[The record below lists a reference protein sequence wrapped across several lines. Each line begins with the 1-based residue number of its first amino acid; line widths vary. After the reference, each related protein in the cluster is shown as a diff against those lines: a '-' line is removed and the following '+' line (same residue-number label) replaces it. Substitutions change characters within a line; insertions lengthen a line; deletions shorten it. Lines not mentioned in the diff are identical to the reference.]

1 MYQTTFT
8 KYIYRNGILINT
20 FNSQVDFNND
30 DNENLI
36 IGNWAIN
43 DANTFEGYLDD
54 LRIYNRVLSG
64 AEVQK
69 LYDSKDSKYIENG
82 LISGSTDE
90 YFVFKYNPERAVS
103 EQTKYTINFPQDTEC
118 DILVVG
124 GAGYVGGGIVD
135 KLEHKHQ
142 VTVYDSLIYENEFR
156 KNVNFIYG
164 DIRDYSKLNKIL
176 KNYDAVVWL
185 AALVGDGACSI
196 NPTLTYE
203 INSESVKNLVSNF
216 KGKIIFFSTCSVYGA
231 QEGVLSEESEV
242 NPLSEYAK
250 SKLVAEDILNNSDAI
265 IFRLGTLF
273 GIGDEFSRIRLDLV
287 VNVLVTKALIDKKMS
302 VFGGEQWR
310 PLLHVKDV
318 ANAVDHTIESSLKGV
333 YNLHYKNFRISEIA
347 DLIKDK
353 ISNVEIVTTPLPF
366 QDARNY
372 QVSSEKFKLASNF
385 EAEVSLEKG
394 IIEVFDLISSGRIKD
409 INNPRYS
416 NHDFLKTF
424 GVN

>member
-1 MYQTTFT
+1 MM
-8 KYIYRNGILINT
+8 N
-20 FNSQVDFNND
+20 
-30 DNENLI
+30 
-36 IGNWAIN
+36 
-43 DANTFEGYLDD
+43 
-54 LRIYNRVLSG
+54 
-64 AEVQK
+64 
-69 LYDSKDSKYIENG
+69 
-82 LISGSTDE
+82 
-90 YFVFKYNPERAVS
+90 
-103 EQTKYTINFPQDTEC
+103 
-118 DILVVG
+118 ILVVG

-135 KLEHKHQ
+135 KLQEKHQ

-164 DIRDYSKLNKIL
+164 DIRDYSKLNNIL

-185 AALVGDGACSI
+185 AALVGDGACSL

-203 INSESVKNLVSNF
+203 INSESIKNLVSNF

-250 SKLVAEDILNNSDAI
+250 SKLVAEDILTNSDAI

-318 ANAVDHTIESSLKGV
+318 ANAVDHTIESSLKGIF
-333 YNLHYKNFRISEIA
+333 NLHYKNFKISEIA

-394 IIEVFDLISSGRIKD
+394 IDEVYNLISSGRVKD

-416 NHDFLKTF
+416 NHNFLKTF

>member
-1 MYQTTFT
+1 M
-8 KYIYRNGILINT
+8 N
-20 FNSQVDFNND
+20 
-30 DNENLI
+30 
-36 IGNWAIN
+36 
-43 DANTFEGYLDD
+43 
-54 LRIYNRVLSG
+54 
-64 AEVQK
+64 
-69 LYDSKDSKYIENG
+69 
-82 LISGSTDE
+82 
-90 YFVFKYNPERAVS
+90 
-103 EQTKYTINFPQDTEC
+103 
-118 DILVVG
+118 ILVVG

-135 KLEHKHQ
+135 KLQQKHQ

-176 KNYDAVVWL
+176 KQYDAVVWL

-203 INSESVKNLVSNF
+203 INSESVKNLVANF

-231 QEGVLSEESEV
+231 QEGVLNEESEV

-250 SKLVAEDILNNSDAI
+250 SKLVAEEILTNSDAI
-265 IFRLGTLF
+265 VFRLGTLF

-287 VNVLVTKALIDKKMS
+287 VNVLVTKALIDNKMS

-333 YNLHYKNFRISEIA
+333 YNLHYKNFKISEIA
-347 DLIKDK
+347 DLIKER

-372 QVSSEKFKLASNF
+372 QVSSEKLKLASNF
-385 EAEVSLEKG
+385 VAEVSLEKG
-394 IIEVFDLISSGRIKD
+394 IEEVFNLISSGRIKD

-416 NHDFLKTF
+416 NQNFLKTF
-424 GVN
+424 GVS